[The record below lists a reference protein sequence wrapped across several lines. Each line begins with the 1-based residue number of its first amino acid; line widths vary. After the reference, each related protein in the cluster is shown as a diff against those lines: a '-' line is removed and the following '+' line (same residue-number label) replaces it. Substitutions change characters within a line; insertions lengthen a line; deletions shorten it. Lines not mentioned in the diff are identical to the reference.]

1 MMAASKG
8 RRLARWAPEL
18 AVAAALVILPFGF
31 VAVSGSADLLT
42 RILIWGIFGLG
53 FDLLFGR
60 TGLLSFG
67 QAAFYGCGGF
77 VTAYLL
83 TSGTL
88 DSVWLA
94 MAAGIAAAA
103 AFSLFVGFLALR
115 RVGIYFAMIT
125 LAFGE
130 LSYFLE
136 NSPLSNWTGGENGLP
151 GVPAPAIDLGALH
164 YSFAGSWP
172 SYQLVAGFYFLGF
185 VFARFVVRSPVGA
198 VLTAIQQNPERTAAL
213 GHDVARYK
221 LAVFVLAAIF
231 AGCGGALLGIFQSYM
246 PPDAFALDTSGQ
258 LVIQTVIGG
267 AGTLIGPAVG
277 AAIWLSLRDVL
288 QQVPAVGDL
297 WKFVLGFVFVVLVT
311 FLPNG
316 IVGTVVRWWTHLR
329 ARSRAEV
336 TVDTAARGAPD
347 SAKPAAAAAHEALLA
362 PVARLA
368 APGSSATAFALEAR
382 DVCKAYGG
390 IRAVDGISLALPRG
404 CFHAIIGPNGAG
416 KSTFLR
422 LLKREETVDSG
433 AILMHGI
440 DITSSDVAAAYQ
452 YGLSKSY
459 QINQLFAQLT
469 VRQNLRIG
477 ALGRQRGRLR
487 LDIFRSADS
496 FAEVEAIVAALI
508 SELGLAACADLVV
521 NTLPYGEKRRL
532 ELGLAL
538 ASRPSVL
545 LLDEPLA
552 GLSPAEREDV
562 KQLIRNLRKGR
573 TIVLVEHDMDA
584 VFELAERITVLHE
597 GHTLVEGTP
606 QEISGDLRVK
616 EAYLGGM
623 AVP

>member
-1 MMAASKG
+1 MGGVDG
-8 RRLARWAPEL
+8 RRLQRWLPEI
-18 AVAAALVILPFGF
+18 AMVIALLLLPFVF
-31 VAVSGSADLLT
+31 DRWLGSVDLFT

-67 QAAFYGCGGF
+67 QAAFYGTGGF

-83 TSGTL
+83 TSGAL
-88 DSVWLA
+88 DNVWLA
-94 MAAGIAAAA
+94 MAVGIAAAA
-103 AFSLFVGFLALR
+103 AFSVFVGFLALR

-136 NSPLSNWTGGENGLP
+136 NSPLANLTGGENGLP
-151 GVPAPAIDLGALH
+151 GVAAPSIQIAGLD
-164 YSFAGSWP
+164 YTFAGSWP
-172 SYQLVAGFYFLGF
+172 SYQLVAGFYLLGF
-185 VFARFVVRSPVGA
+185 IFARFVVLSPVGS
-198 VLTAIQQNPERTAAL
+198 VLTAIQQNPQRTAAL
-213 GHDVARYK
+213 GHDVAGYK

-267 AGTLIGPAVG
+267 AGTLIGPTVG
-277 AAIWLSLRDVL
+277 AAIWLTLRDLL

-297 WKFVLGFVFVVLVT
+297 WKFILGFVFVVLVT

-316 IVGTVVRWWTHLR
+316 IVGAIMRWWAHWRPRGRSDAAAGAGNRENAR
-329 ARSRAEV
+329 AR
-336 TVDTAARGAPD
+336 
-347 SAKPAAAAAHEALLA
+347 EALLA
-362 PVARLA
+362 PVPAVLTQGA
-368 APGSSATAFALEAR
+368 APPQFALEAR
-382 DVCKAYGG
+382 DIRKAYGG
-390 IRAVDGISLALPRG
+390 IRAVDGISLALPQG
-404 CFHAIIGPNGAG
+404 AFHAIIGPNGAG

-433 AILMHGI
+433 EILLHGI
-440 DITSSDVAAAYQ
+440 DITAADVTAAYQ
-452 YGLSKSY
+452 YGLAKSY
-459 QINQLFAQLT
+459 QINQLFPQLT

-487 LDIFRSADS
+487 LDVFRSAEG
-496 FAEVEAIVAALI
+496 FVKVEAVVAALLE
-508 SELGLAACADLVV
+508 ELDLTACADLIV

-538 ASRPSVL
+538 ASQPSVL

-552 GLSPAEREDV
+552 GLSPSEREGV
-562 KQLIRNLRKGR
+562 KQLIRLLGKGR
-573 TIVLVEHDMDA
+573 TIILVEHDMDA

-597 GHTLVEGTP
+597 GRKLAEGTP
-606 QEISGDLRVK
+606 KEISNDPLVK
-616 EAYLGGM
+616 QAYLGGM
-623 AVP
+623 TP

>member
-1 MMAASKG
+1 MMGEADG
-8 RRLARWAPEL
+8 RRLARWLPEL
-18 AVAAALVILPFGF
+18 AMAVALVVLPFGF
-31 VAVSGSADLLT
+31 DAWLGSADLFT

-67 QAAFYGCGGF
+67 QAAFYGAGGF

-88 DSVWLA
+88 TNVWLA
-94 MAAGIAAAA
+94 MAVGIAAAS
-103 AFSLFVGFLALR
+103 AFGVVVGFLALR
-115 RVGIYFAMIT
+115 RIGIYFAMIT

-136 NSPLSNWTGGENGLP
+136 NSPLSDWTGGENGLP
-151 GVPAPAIDLGALH
+151 GVPAPTIDLAGLH

-172 SYQLVAGFYFLGF
+172 SYQLVAGFYFIGF
-185 VFARFVVRSPVGA
+185 VFARCVVLSPVGA
-198 VLTAIQQNPERTAAL
+198 VLTAIQQNPQRAAAL
-213 GHDVARYK
+213 GHDIGAYK
-221 LAVFVLAAIF
+221 LAVFVLAAAF

-267 AGTLIGPAVG
+267 AGTLIGPTVG

-288 QQVPAVGDL
+288 QQVPAIGDL
-297 WKFVLGFVFVVLVT
+297 WKFILGFVFVVLVT

-316 IVGTVVRWWTHLR
+316 IVGEIMRWLLQLWPR
-329 ARSRAEV
+329 
-336 TVDTAARGAPD
+336 
-347 SAKPAAAAAHEALLA
+347 KPAAAGTASAPGDAAARERLLA
-362 PVARLA
+362 PLRGSI
-368 APGSSATAFALEAR
+368 APGAKVPDFALEAR
-382 DVCKAYGG
+382 DIRKAYGG
-390 IRAVDGISLALPRG
+390 IRAVDGVSLALREG
-404 CFHAIIGPNGAG
+404 ACHAVIGPNGAG

-433 AILMHGI
+433 TILLHGA
-440 DITSSDVAAAYQ
+440 DITAADVTAAYQ
-452 YGLSKSY
+452 YGLAKSY
-459 QINQLFAQLT
+459 QINQLFPQLT

-477 ALGRQRGRLR
+477 ALGRQRGRWR
-487 LDIFRSADS
+487 LDVFRSAEG
-496 FAEVEAIVAALI
+496 FAKVEAVVAALLE
-508 SELGLAACADLVV
+508 ELDLTACADLVV
-521 NTLPYGEKRRL
+521 NTLPYGEKRWL

-538 ASRPSVL
+538 ASQPSVL

-552 GLSPAEREDV
+552 GLSPAEREGV
-562 KQLIRNLRKGR
+562 KQLIRKLGKGR

-597 GHTLVEGTP
+597 GRVLAEGTP
-606 QEISGDLRVK
+606 KDITGDPLVRQ
-616 EAYLGGM
+616 AYLGGM
-623 AVP
+623 AP